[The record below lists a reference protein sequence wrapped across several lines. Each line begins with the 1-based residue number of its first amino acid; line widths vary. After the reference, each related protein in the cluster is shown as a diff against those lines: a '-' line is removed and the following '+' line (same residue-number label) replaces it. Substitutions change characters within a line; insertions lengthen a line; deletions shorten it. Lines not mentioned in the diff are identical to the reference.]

1 MSKNKN
7 KVSKKIIRLQKDKLR
22 LSIYRSNK
30 NISAQIIDDIEEKTL
45 VSANSL
51 ELKLDTTN
59 ATMDTAKKVG
69 QLLAEKA
76 KKKKIKTIYFDR
88 GCNTYSGKI
97 KALCEAA
104 RDNGLDFLIGVIN
117 EKPRQKKQQTS
128 QPEEE
133 KDFEKVVKINRVN
146 KVVKGGKR
154 LAFRAFTI
162 CGDNEGSFGLG
173 LGKSKEVPVAIKKAI
188 EKAKKNYK
196 KLTFMMRQFHM
207 KFMADL
213 VHQELLSDLQE
224 KVQGVIAGGA
234 VRVILEAIG
243 IKNVVA
249 KSLGSRNPLN
259 VALATENALLK
270 CKEQQKEEAD
280 REVSISIPSKIRRL
294 RCQQQT

>member
-1 MSKNKN
+1 MKN
-7 KVSKKIIRLQKDKLR
+7 QDK
-22 LSIYRSNK
+22 
-30 NISAQIIDDIEEKTL
+30 
-45 VSANSL
+45 
-51 ELKLDTTN
+51 
-59 ATMDTAKKVG
+59 
-69 QLLAEKA
+69 
-76 KKKKIKTIYFDR
+76 
-88 GCNTYSGKI
+88 
-97 KALCEAA
+97 
-104 RDNGLDFLIGVIN
+104 
-117 EKPRQKKQQTS
+117 KKQQTS

-196 KLTFMMRQFHM
+196 KINIHDETIPHE
-207 KFMADL
+207 
-213 VHQELLSDLQE
+213 VHGRFGASRVIIRPAR
-224 KVQGVIAGGA
+224 KGTGVIAGGA

-280 REVSISIPSKIRRL
+280 REVSISIPSKN
-294 RCQQQT
+294 